1 MEMVEGVRA
10 PGNSGSAPV
19 VRNDMKTAE
28 PGFSVDDSAEPLT
41 QQARL
46 SSIAAL
52 GLENMLALQEV
63 GDATERDRQARK
75 RGTAM
80 IAALT
85 DLQRIILTG
94 QDATAALRA
103 LNELAVGDPGA
114 DDPRLGAVLRAIVL
128 RSRIE
133 IARRERQG

>member
-1 MEMVEGVRA
+1 MVEGVRA
-10 PGNSGSAPV
+10 PGIGGSTPV
-19 VRNDMKTAE
+19 VRDGMKTAE
-28 PGFSVDDSAEPLT
+28 PGFAVDDSTEPLT

-46 SSIAAL
+46 SSIVAL

-63 GDATERDRQARK
+63 DDATDRDRGARK

-85 DLQRIILTG
+85 ELQRVMLADQNPIS
-94 QDATAALRA
+94 ALHA
-103 LNELAVGDPGA
+103 LNELAAGDAGA
-114 DDPRLGAVLRAIVL
+114 NDPRLGAILRAIIL

-133 IARRERQG
+133 IARRQRQG

>member
-1 MEMVEGVRA
+1 MVEGVRA
-10 PGNSGSAPV
+10 TGIGGSTPV
-19 VRNDMKTAE
+19 IRDGMKTVE
-28 PGFSVDDSAEPLT
+28 PGFAVDDGAEVLT

-46 SSIAAL
+46 SSVVAL

-63 GDATERDRQARK
+63 DDATDRDRGARK

-85 DLQRIILTG
+85 DLQRVMLTG
-94 QDATAALRA
+94 QDPTSALRA
-103 LNELAVGDPGA
+103 LNELAAGDSGA
-114 DDPRLGAVLRAIVL
+114 DDPRLGAILRAIVL

-133 IARRERQG
+133 IARRQRQG